1 MDPDACFSALLEQ
14 IANQEWDDAGESADS
29 LQQWMRNGGFPPGG
43 GKLRKT
49 SVYALLRWAIDHPER
64 DPDLR

>member
-14 IANQEWDDAGESADS
+14 ISHQEWDDAGDSAES

-43 GKLRKT
+43 GKLHKT
-49 SVYALLRWAIDHPER
+49 SVYALLRWVIDHPKR